1 MAGSGVVLRGHDLP
15 QQIILNAAS
24 GVANNADRT
33 DVTWS
38 VRPAVRATKRGTML
52 QVSIV
57 MAEIPYAWPNVTAST
72 NMIRVTHN
80 AIVYDLALATGRT
93 NIFELFDNLVAVLNG
108 ALAGTPFVSAAQSR
122 VDAGRNRIVLVP
134 LVNFTISRESQFSTC
149 APIVGIEP
157 GGPGTTYNLV
167 ANTPFALEPSN
178 VAYLGSKVYIRS
190 NNIHVRNM
198 LVRPN
203 NMPQPSDVLAECPI
217 GYTVPFGLIQ
227 ADLTNQRQFV
237 AESELQQINL
247 RLTNRLGESLQLPP
261 LHRDWT
267 VTLRFDVVEPF
278 EAVNPPSD
286 PGDEAPSQR
295 RKTAI

>member
-38 VRPAVRATKRGTML
+38 VRPAVRATKRNTML
-52 QVSIV
+52 QVSVV
-57 MAEIPYAWPNVTAST
+57 MAEIPYAWPNITAST
-72 NMIRVTHN
+72 NRLRIIH
-80 AIVYDLALATGRT
+80 AAAVYNLQLTVGRT
-93 NIFELFDNLVAVLNG
+93 NIFELMDNLVLVLN
-108 ALAGTPFVSAAQSR
+108 AAVPATQLVDPARCR
-122 VDAGRNRIVLVP
+122 VDAGRNVIVLFP
-134 LVNFTISRESQFSTC
+134 SANFFISRDVAFSTC
-149 APIVGIEP
+149 APIIGVEP
-157 GGPGTTYNLV
+157 AAPGSTYALV
-167 ANTPFALEPSN
+167 ANTPFPLQPANL
-178 VAYLGSKVYIRS
+178 AYLGSKVYIRS

-198 LVRPN
+198 LIRPN
-203 NMPQPSDVLAECPI
+203 NTPQPSDVLAECPI
-217 GYTVPFGLIQ
+217 GYTVPFGVIQ